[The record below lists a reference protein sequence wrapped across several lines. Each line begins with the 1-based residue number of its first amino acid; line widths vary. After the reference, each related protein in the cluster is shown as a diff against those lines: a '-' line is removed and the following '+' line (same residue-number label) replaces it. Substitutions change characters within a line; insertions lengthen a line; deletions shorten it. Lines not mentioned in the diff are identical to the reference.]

1 MYLCSMARIGQKI
14 VIAEDTQKALTTIS
28 RAHSADH
35 RAVIRSKI
43 ILMLHAGHSYDLIKS
58 ELKVGREA
66 IAKWKKRFI
75 ERGIEGLQDAARPGK
90 PPKFNEAD
98 KARVIQKACSKPT
111 GGYSTWSQRR
121 IAHDLG
127 MSQSTVQGILKS
139 HDLKP
144 HKVEYWCGKSTDPEF
159 EKKMLNVVG
168 LYMNPPE
175 NALVLSVDE
184 KTQIQALDRS
194 QPELPL
200 RMGNPKRLTATYK
213 RHGTVS
219 LIAALSVHDGE
230 VTAKT
235 IERNNAVNFLKFL
248 KKIYRKYPK
257 KHLHIIADNLNVHK
271 HKDVTNWINSKQR
284 MTIHFT
290 PTYSSWLNQIEI
302 WFNILTKDVIKG
314 AVWHS
319 REQLVKQII
328 NYVDTYNSE
337 RAKPFQWTYDG
348 KKEISSV
355 NIKSS
360 H

>member
-1 MYLCSMARIGQKI
+1 MYLCLMARTGQI
-14 VIAEDTQKALTTIS
+14 IEITEDDLKTLTAIS

-35 RAVIRSKI
+35 RSVVRSKI
-43 ILMLHAGHSYDLIKS
+43 ILMLHSGHRYDSVKA

-66 IAKWKKRFI
+66 IAKWKKRFLQF
-75 ERGIEGLQDAARPGK
+75 GIEGLKDAPRPGK
-90 PPKFNEAD
+90 PAEYTEAD
-98 KARVIQKACSKPT
+98 KARVIQKACSKPE
-111 GGYSTWSQRR
+111 GGYSNWSQRR
-121 IAHDLG
+121 IAKELG
-127 MSQSTVQGILKS
+127 MSQSTVQSILKS

-159 EKKMLNVVG
+159 EEKMLNVVG
-168 LYMNPPE
+168 LYINPPE

-200 RMGNPKRLTATYK
+200 RMGKPRRLTATYK

-230 VTAKT
+230 VTADTMDK
-235 IERNNAVNFLKFL
+235 NNSKNFLRFL
-248 KKIYRKYPK
+248 KRIYRKYPK

-271 HKDVTNWINSKQR
+271 HQDVKKWIDSKQR

-319 REQLVKQII
+319 KEQLAKQII
-328 NYVDTYNSE
+328 NYVDTYNKE
-337 RAKPFQWTYDG
+337 RAKPFEWTYDG
-348 KKEISSV
+348 KKKNSSA
-355 NIKSS
+355 NLQSL